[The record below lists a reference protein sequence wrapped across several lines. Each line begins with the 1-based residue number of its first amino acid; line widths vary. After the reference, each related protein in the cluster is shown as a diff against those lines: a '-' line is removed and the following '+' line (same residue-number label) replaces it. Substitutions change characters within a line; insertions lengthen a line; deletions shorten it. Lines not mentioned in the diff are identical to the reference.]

1 MRVRSFAACV
11 TCVSALPALLSAQ
24 GLWPQVD
31 PQPLPPSAPFLR
43 LDLPKGQSSHPA
55 LAAGLEE
62 WHEVWRPVCSS
73 DFALWTQAELTALAA
88 RHKALM
94 RSSPISVIDGP
105 GEDAALNLVFNV
117 TGSIPSGATAAIA
130 ATEAYLEGFF
140 ANENATVTINLSFQ
154 VMASNILGGTSSTY
168 GYLTYADSR
177 ATLVGGMDGSDTIQG
192 FLPTTSTLPVRYNGN
207 SSGVTNEN
215 RVFWTFANFRANGG
229 AVSGVDANMTFNSN
243 FTWDFDPSNG
253 VTGGT
258 YSFRDVLVHEVGHAL
273 GFTSGGDFRVND
285 LEVLDLF
292 RFQRTDGSGDYNPD
306 TTAEFQA
313 RARLVD
319 YNTPNDNHNTDVI
332 ASEFRMSDGSPY
344 QMSHFREQASPY
356 IGLMDPAFAA
366 GETHQP
372 NYLQFADDVMFDA
385 IGYNR

>member
-1 MRVRSFAACV
+1 MNVRECFAVVAGLSL
-11 TCVSALPALLSAQ
+11 TSALSAAQ
-24 GLWPQVD
+24 GLLPQID
-31 PQPLPPSAPFLR
+31 PFPLPASAPFLR
-43 LDLPKGQSSHPA
+43 LELPQGPSSHP
-55 LAAGLEE
+55 LIGQGLTEQHE
-62 WHEVWRPVCSS
+62 IWHPVCSS
-73 DFALWTQAELTALAA
+73 DFATWTQSQLQSIVA

-94 RSSPISVIDGP
+94 RSGAVTVIDSP
-105 GEDAALNLVFNV
+105 GSDAALNLVFNV
-117 TGSIPSGATAAIA
+117 SGSIPAGATTAIA
-130 ATEAYLEGFF
+130 AVESYLEGFF
-140 ANENATVTINLSFQ
+140 SNENATVTINLSFQ
-154 VMASNILGGTSSTY
+154 VMASNILGGTSSSY
-168 GYLTYADSR
+168 GTLTWPDTRSV
-177 ATLVGGMDGSDTIQG
+177 LQGGMDASDTIQS
-192 FLPTTSTLPVRYNGN
+192 FLPTSSTLPVRYNGN
-207 SSGVTNEN
+207 TSTVTNET

-229 AVSGVDANMTFNSN
+229 TVTGADASMTFNSI

-253 VTGGT
+253 VSSGT

-273 GFTSGGDFRVND
+273 GFTSGGDFRIND

-319 YNTPNDNHNTDVI
+319 YNTPNDNHNSDLI
-332 ASEFRMSDGSPY
+332 SSEFRMSDGSPY

-372 NYLQFADDVMFDA
+372 NYWQSADNVLFDA
-385 IGYNR
+385 IGYDR